1 MINLEYHISNSLNI
15 NNGILTS
22 SYIIDVNK
30 KLGVAC
36 SGIISKN
43 MIALFEKS
51 VDCEFFIYN
60 NTMSIASA
68 INEITRRCEERVLAH
83 AKPFT
88 DLIFSNPTDF
98 DIFDTP
104 FDKRLNKGHSIYCL
118 DQYLFWKYYYF
129 SYGLI
134 GRNFIK
140 SIEEKYDVFFSLYFS
155 QDMIKYID
163 SSDKRTRDFS
173 IENTLTLNEN
183 VNDIIDKIIN
193 DDFFVIPQKY
203 FLHPL
208 LKISNGYFTAY
219 LINIYKSR
227 ALKKHYLNYL
237 KKLAREANDDF
248 YEPKY
253 DSKSAMRD
261 SFDALTDGS
270 YGDYDDF
277 GGNWD
282 SLDDWR
288 G

>member
-1 MINLEYHISNSLNI
+1 MINLEYHISNSLKI

-30 KLGVAC
+30 KIGVASC
-36 SGIISKN
+36 GIISRY

-51 VDCEFFIYN
+51 VDCEFFSYDE
-60 NTMSIASA
+60 TKSIASA
-68 INEITRRCEERVLAH
+68 INESMSRCKERLLSQ

-98 DIFDTP
+98 DIFDNP
-104 FDKRLNKGHSIYCL
+104 SDKRLNKGHSIYCL
-118 DQYLFWKYYYF
+118 DQYIFWKYYNF

-140 SIEEKYDVFFSLYFS
+140 SIEEKYDVFFSSYFS
-155 QDMIKYID
+155 QDTFKYID
-163 SSDKRTRDFS
+163 QSNIRNRNFS
-173 IENTLTLNEN
+173 IVNSLTLNEN

-193 DDFFVIPQKY
+193 DDLYVIPQKY

-208 LKISNGYFTAY
+208 LKISNGYFSAY
-219 LINIYKSR
+219 LINMYKSR
-227 ALKKHYLNYL
+227 AIEKHYLNYL
-237 KKLAREANDDF
+237 KKLADEAGDDF
-248 YEPKY
+248 YDPKY
-253 DSKSAMRD
+253 DSKSAMKD

-270 YGDYDDF
+270 YGNYDDF

-282 SLDDWR
+282 ILDDWR